1 MQRLL
6 TSPSIYNIQSECIVY
21 IFMNMYREY
30 ATLLR
35 QLEKS
40 TPQLAFTL
48 AKSILEYLDL
58 SRIIL
63 HMVKMS

>member
-1 MQRLL
+1 MYRRIL
-6 TSPSIYNIQSECIVY
+6 
-21 IFMNMYREY
+21 MNMHREY

-40 TPQLAFTL
+40 TPHLAFKMV
-48 AKSILEYLDL
+48 KSILEYLDL